1 MKVLKIIL
9 FFISHLLIFIKG
21 WILLKVWLN
30 RTQFTN
36 FVNKKHFL
44 IFFNI
49 FQYIS
54 IYFNRWNL
62 TKAGQLF
69 NTSKFLLTISTRS
82 LSTAQSGLL
91 GWAFS
96 FESIKITLLNIRRVR
111 HVV

>member
-1 MKVLKIIL
+1 MKVLKIIP

-21 WILLKVWLN
+21 WILLKVGLN

-49 FQYIS
+49 FQY
-54 IYFNRWNL
+54 FNRWNL
-62 TKAGQLF
+62 TTAGQLF

-91 GWAFS
+91 CWAFS

-111 HVV
+111 HVA